1 MGLTECIIVI
11 VVVALLLLIGAA
23 FLFTHAVEKKVG
35 RSVGILYVDPEE
47 STEGDG
53 VYTLFFQDPKAF
65 TDGTTVMLNVKVVRK

>member
-1 MGLTECIIVI
+1 MGVTEWVI
-11 VVVALLLLIGAA
+11 VTVVVVLLLLIGAA
-23 FLFTHAVEKKVG
+23 FLFTRAVEKRIGK
-35 RSVGILYVDPEE
+35 SAGILYIDPEE